1 MVTLRLPLW
10 VLLLRS
16 TEVNG
21 GFVVL
26 LGLEDCR
33 LGNAAR
39 YWLKPGI
46 VDKTFE
52 VGVGGED
59 YVDFLDVGGGEFI
72 QRLCTL
78 AAEGEPESSQAVELN
93 LVAIQQLLTLATSHV
108 GKHALDGTLREHGV
122 VARHM
127 GNELLGRHF
136 FTNLTIS
143 ISLSWLFWLHL
154 VLQHTY

>member
-10 VLLLRS
+10 VLLLEH

-26 LGLEDCR
+26 FSLEDCS

-39 YWLKPGI
+39 YWFKHGI

-59 YVDFLDVGGGEFI
+59 YVDLLDVGGGEFL

-93 LVAIQQLLTLATSHV
+93 LVAIQ
-108 GKHALDGTLREHGV
+108 
-122 VARHM
+122 
-127 GNELLGRHF
+127 
-136 FTNLTIS
+136 
-143 ISLSWLFWLHL
+143 
-154 VLQHTY
+154 

>member
-10 VLLLRS
+10 GLLLLRG

-26 LGLEDCR
+26 LSLEYCS

-39 YWLKPGI
+39 YWLKHGI

-52 VGVGGED
+52 VGVGSED
-59 YVDFLDVGGGEFI
+59 DVDLLDVGGGEFI

-78 AAEGEPESSQAVELN
+78 AAEGETESSQAVELN
-93 LVAIQQLLTLATSHV
+93 LVAIQ
-108 GKHALDGTLREHGV
+108 
-122 VARHM
+122 
-127 GNELLGRHF
+127 
-136 FTNLTIS
+136 
-143 ISLSWLFWLHL
+143 
-154 VLQHTY
+154 